1 MQTPSKWKFFFF
13 GNDSIGPQEVV
24 NKVEAVE
31 DKAVVQE
38 EEKTMSEQSSG
49 EDDDVEPVLNMS
61 EILQNSEFEKSDKEI
76 IN

>member
-1 MQTPSKWKFFFF
+1 MFFF
-13 GNDSIGPQEVV
+13 GNDSIGAQEVV

-49 EDDDVEPVLNMS
+49 EDDDVEPLLNMS

>member
-1 MQTPSKWKFFFF
+1 MFFF
-13 GNDSIGPQEVV
+13 GNDSVGAQEVV

>member
-1 MQTPSKWKFFFF
+1 MFFF
-13 GNDSIGPQEVV
+13 GNGSVGAQEVV

>member
-1 MQTPSKWKFFFF
+1 MQTPSKWKLFFF

-49 EDDDVEPVLNMS
+49 KDDDVEPVLNMS

>member
-1 MQTPSKWKFFFF
+1 M
-13 GNDSIGPQEVV
+13 
-24 NKVEAVE
+24 EAVE

>member
-1 MQTPSKWKFFFF
+1 MFFF
-13 GNDSIGPQEVV
+13 GNDSIGAQEVV

>member
-1 MQTPSKWKFFFF
+1 MFFF
-13 GNDSIGPQEVV
+13 GNDSVGAQEVV

-38 EEKTMSEQSSG
+38 EEKTLSEQSSG

>member
-1 MQTPSKWKFFFF
+1 MFFF
-13 GNDSIGPQEVV
+13 GNDSTGAQEVV